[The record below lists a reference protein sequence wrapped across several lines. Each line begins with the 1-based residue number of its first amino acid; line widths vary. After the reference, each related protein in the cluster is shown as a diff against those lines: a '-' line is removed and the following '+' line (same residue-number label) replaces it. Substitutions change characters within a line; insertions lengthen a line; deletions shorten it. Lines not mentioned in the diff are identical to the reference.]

1 MSKREISQAAK
12 EILESM
18 GLKRGRGRINSVVS
32 RSAAKIPATQG
43 ADQPSKASTLAAP
56 APGPVNRF
64 MYLEARKWAIE
75 LVASLRG
82 SPVEVVVERLAGA
95 TAGRPGSYVAGI
107 NSVITELEA
116 ADVTGCRDNQNLTRQ
131 AGRKV

>member
-1 MSKREISQAAK
+1 MSKRDISQAAK

-18 GLKRGRGRINSVVS
+18 GLKRGRGRANSVVS
-32 RSAAKIPATQG
+32 RSAAKIPTAQSIN
-43 ADQPSKASTLAAP
+43 QPSKVLALAP
-56 APGPVNRF
+56 PPDGPINRF

-107 NSVITELEA
+107 QSVITELQGA
-116 ADVTGCRDNQNLTRQ
+116 S
-131 AGRKV
+131 

>member
-1 MSKREISQAAK
+1 MSKRDISQAAK

-18 GLKRGRGRINSVVS
+18 GLKRGRGRANSVVS
-32 RSAAKIPATQG
+32 RSAAKIPTAQPIN
-43 ADQPSKASTLAAP
+43 QPSKASALALPP
-56 APGPVNRF
+56 AGPINRL

-82 SPVEVVVERLAGA
+82 SPVEVVVERLADA

-107 NSVITELEA
+107 NSVIAELEA
-116 ADVTGCRDNQNLTRQ
+116 ADVTGRRDNQNLTRQ
-131 AGRKV
+131 EE

>member
-1 MSKREISQAAK
+1 MSKRDISLAAK
-12 EILESM
+12 EIIESM

-43 ADQPSKASTLAAP
+43 ADQPSKASALAAP
-56 APGPVNRF
+56 PTGPVNRF

-82 SPVEVVVERLAGA
+82 SPVEAVVERLAGA
-95 TAGRPGSYVAGI
+95 TAGRPGSYVAGV
-107 NSVITELEA
+107 NSVITELESTEA
-116 ADVTGCRDNQNLTRQ
+116 TGRRDNQKPTSQ
-131 AGRKV
+131 AGRKE